1 MNFCLVIKQNIFN
14 TFDLYNLQRKITHSG
29 IITRMTTKK
38 KEMKCV
44 VKWKKIK
51 LNNCEPFFFTRLA
64 TITCKTTTRKI
75 KYENWD
81 GRTNSKLFSRKGA
94 TDLK

>member
-1 MNFCLVIKQNIFN
+1 MC
-14 TFDLYNLQRKITHSG
+14 G
-29 IITRMTTKK
+29 
-38 KEMKCV
+38 EMEKN
-44 VKWKKIK
+44 K
-51 LNNCEPFFFTRLA
+51 LNNCEPVFFFTRLA

-81 GRTNSKLFSRKGA
+81 GRTNSKLFSRNGA